1 MTRKQVKPEWLPLD
15 CVAQFVYNELY
26 VVTKRGLHDMEQQ
39 HSPEAQTVHSV
50 STVSGWALKTGVRHL
65 STHNNPRVPHI

>member
-1 MTRKQVKPEWLPLD
+1 
-15 CVAQFVYNELY
+15 
-26 VVTKRGLHDMEQQ
+26 MEQQ